1 MQILKSNLIA
11 ALRRLPLFNELSEQ
25 ELEVIAERVRRRKY
39 EANEMIFSEGEACQ
53 ELLIVEAGEVK
64 VFKSAASGR
73 EQLIAIERAGNSL
86 AEFPV
91 FDEGCHSS
99 TARAIVA
106 TIVLELPAEH
116 FRKICMQYPKVAIKV
131 IRVLGHRLR
140 HLDAL
145 VEKLSFSTVRG
156 RLIAHLL
163 QLAEDHGRR
172 AGSRVDLELLENNE
186 ELAARLGTVRE
197 LISRN
202 LGRLHGEGLVE
213 MRRRVVTIPD
223 VRKLKDELSRDN

>member
-1 MQILKSNLIA
+1 MQTLKSNLIA
-11 ALRRLPLFNELSEQ
+11 ALRRLPLFNELSEE

-39 EANEMIFSEGEACQ
+39 EADEVIFSEGEACQ
-53 ELLIVEAGEVK
+53 ELLIVEMGEVK
-64 VFKSAASGR
+64 VFKSAANGR

-91 FDEGCHSS
+91 FDEGRYSS
-99 TARAIVA
+99 TARAVVS
-106 TIVLELPAEH
+106 TTVLELPAEH

-140 HLDAL
+140 HLDGL

-163 QLAEDHGRR
+163 ELAKRR
-172 AGSRVDLELLENNE
+172 GPQDGNRVDLELLENNE

-202 LGRLHGEGLVE
+202 LGRLHGEGLIE
-213 MRRRVVTIPD
+213 MRRRAVTIPD
-223 VRKLKDELSRDN
+223 VRKLKNEMSRDD

>member
-1 MQILKSNLIA
+1 MQTLKSNLIA

-39 EANEMIFSEGEACQ
+39 EADEMIFSEGEACH

-64 VFKSAASGR
+64 VFKSAANGR

-91 FDEGCHSS
+91 FDEGRYSS
-99 TARAIVA
+99 TARAIA
-106 TIVLELPAEH
+106 STIVLELPAEH

-140 HLDAL
+140 HLDGL

-163 QLAEDHGRR
+163 QLAKDRGPQD
-172 AGSRVDLELLENNE
+172 GNRVDLELPENNE

-202 LGRLHGEGLVE
+202 LGRLHGEGIIE
-213 MRRRVVTIPD
+213 MRRRAVTIPD
-223 VRKLKDELSRDN
+223 LRKLKNEMDRE